1 MQNFIKEA
9 RALTLIMIYTARSGH
24 PGGSLSV
31 LDIINVLANNF
42 LDWKDQYQHSF
53 KNDILILSKGH
64 ACPALYA
71 VAAMHGLIE
80 KDEILSFRKI
90 NSRLQGH
97 PDLKQFPWL
106 GSSTGSLG
114 QGFSVAIGQAL
125 AAKHIG
131 VNKKVY
137 TILGDG
143 ELQEGQVWEGAMS
156 AAHHNLNNL
165 CAIIDYNKL
174 QSDDFNKNI
183 MNLEPL
189 HEKWSSFG
197 WHVQEIDGHQY
208 DEINEAIKNANKFDT
223 KPSLI
228 ISHTIKGKGVEFME
242 NVPKWHGSVTMSLH
256 ELKESLFCLGFS
268 NSETDE
274 LLQKYKII

>member
-174 QSDDFNKNI
+174 QSDDFI
-183 MNLEPL
+183 
-189 HEKWSSFG
+189 
-197 WHVQEIDGHQY
+197 VY
-208 DEINEAIKNANKFDT
+208 
-223 KPSLI
+223 
-228 ISHTIKGKGVEFME
+228 
-242 NVPKWHGSVTMSLH
+242 
-256 ELKESLFCLGFS
+256 
-268 NSETDE
+268 
-274 LLQKYKII
+274 